1 MEVVL
6 EDYLRRIFHK
16 RKFLIGFFTSL
27 ESLEKYH
34 KEMKHLLL
42 QSPPSQNGTSSYYSS
57 LSLPPGVSTGPSLID
72 PNPQSSDHEANGTSP
87 SNAPNNNPST
97 RATAANNAAA
107 NKRRRSAN
115 RRGEDDGPPNKK
127 MNKGSPSGGA
137 NEPMSSPYFSPHNGE
152 YFDGSAIKDEKNDVN
167 NEFNDWMED
176 VGHD

>member
-1 MEVVL
+1 M
-6 EDYLRRIFHK
+6 
-16 RKFLIGFFTSL
+16 
-27 ESLEKYH
+27 
-34 KEMKHLLL
+34 L
-42 QSPPSQNGTSSYYSS
+42 QQLPPSQNGSSSYYPS

-87 SNAPNNNPST
+87 SNAPNNNPNT

-115 RRGEDDGPPNKK
+115 RRGEDEGPPNKK
-127 MNKGSPSGGA
+127 LNKGSPGG
-137 NEPMSSPYFSPHNGE
+137 NEPMSSPAGSGYFSPHGNGD

-167 NEFNDWMED
+167 TEFSEWMDD